1 MWKHGR
7 RVNKLSGGEMTS
19 RFFESET
26 PGWGELI
33 NRETEKDAGGIM
45 SNNQGLGKTSV
56 LYKEEEQCH

>member
-1 MWKHGR
+1 
-7 RVNKLSGGEMTS
+7 MTS